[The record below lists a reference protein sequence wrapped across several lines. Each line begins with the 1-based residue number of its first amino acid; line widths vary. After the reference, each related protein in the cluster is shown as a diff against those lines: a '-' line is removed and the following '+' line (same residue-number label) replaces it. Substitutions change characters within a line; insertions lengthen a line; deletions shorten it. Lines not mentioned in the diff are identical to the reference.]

1 MNTRMLK
8 RVAALERSLPPP
20 PKPDPSG
27 DDEIMRLAEL
37 RVSEE
42 DREICWGLLEQQEPL
57 PSGTERENRA
67 VCAYRSAIELECR
80 RAGYQSI
87 EDFEA
92 SFFGG
97 DYPWRHT

>member
-1 MNTRMLK
+1 MNTRLMK
-8 RVAALERSLPPP
+8 RVAALEKSLPPP
-20 PKPDPSG
+20 PTPDPSG

-42 DREICWGLLEQQEPL
+42 DRKICWNLLDSPEPL
-57 PSGTERENRA
+57 GAKTEREDRA
-67 VCAYRSAIELECR
+67 VLAYLSAISFECQ

-87 EDFEA
+87 EDFNA
-92 SFFGG
+92 SFCGG